1 MNAVLFSIHS
11 DEAAVLTVMLQQA
24 GASVRVVRDLGQV
37 IHSWEGQP
45 ADIVVLAWSHEEP
58 VLSDSLHQMRTLT
71 AAPLV
76 VIVDALVE
84 ADQVALYE
92 AGADLV
98 IPRPYGVRLLLAM
111 IRALLRRS
119 SGVPYFSLPTLHQG
133 GVALDPA
140 ARTVQ
145 VGEAQPVRLTQL
157 EFRLL
162 YTLMTHS
169 GQIIPSERIVDLVW
183 GYSGE
188 GSRELVRGLVQ
199 RLRAKVEPNPHIPKY
214 ILTEPGVGYYFD
226 RYSEP
231 E

>member
-1 MNAVLFSIHS
+1 MNAVLFSTHS
-11 DEAAVLTVMLQQA
+11 DEAAVLTVMLQQS
-24 GASVRVVRDLGQV
+24 GASVRVVRDLAQA
-37 IHSWEGQP
+37 IHAWEGQP
-45 ADIVVLAWSHEEP
+45 ADIVLLARSLEEP
-58 VLSDSLHQMRTLT
+58 ELLESLRQIRTLT

-76 VIVDALVE
+76 LIVDALVE

-98 IPRPYGVRLLLAM
+98 VPRPYGVRLLLAQ

-119 SGVPYFSLPTLHQG
+119 AGVPYFSLPTLHQG
-133 GVALDPA
+133 EVALDPA

-145 VGEAQPVRLTQL
+145 VGEARPVRLTQL

-199 RLRAKVEPNPHIPKY
+199 RLRAKVEPDPHAPRY

-226 RYSEP
+226 RYGEAD
-231 E
+231 